1 MDYLNIQNRFK
12 RTEEAKASLKLRL
25 NEMKLRLRQRKEKF
39 NLECS
44 SFIQE
49 ELAFKQQLNDSGC
62 LSEESSNKQ
71 PNLESLKSVQYLQK
85 KFERKL
91 KRKQQQE
98 RNKKAKVIKPTNN
111 LDETI
116 LSIVDISSFAKF
128 IGSDVYSS
136 GSSHNIDGLASRTST
151 PIFNEK
157 SIRRCRPRRFSS
169 SHSRKASKC
178 CSAAL
183 QSPHQ
188 IMDNKYFNIIENNY
202 YNYSINLNNYEQHK
216 APCCSAITNTPGEFQ
231 DFGDFKIWYL

>member
-25 NEMKLRLRQRKEKF
+25 NEMKLRLKQRKEKF

-49 ELAFKQQLNDSGC
+49 ELAFKHQLNDSGC

-71 PNLESLKSVQYLQK
+71 QNLESLKSVQYLQK
-85 KFERKL
+85 KFERRL
-91 KRKQQQE
+91 KKKQQQE
-98 RNKKAKVIKPTNN
+98 RNKKAKLIKPTNN

-128 IGSDVYSS
+128 IGSDVCTS
-136 GSSHNIDGLASRTST
+136 GSSHKIDGLTSRTST

-169 SHSRKASKC
+169 SRKASKC

-183 QSPHQ
+183 QSPQ

-202 YNYSINLNNYEQHK
+202 YNYSINLNNYEQK